1 MKTISKDFLKKIVA
15 NQGTL
20 DTKTY
25 RYVAIDYTSAKRM
38 PIANI
43 GTTAAINAEWE
54 MVAVR

>member
-1 MKTISKDFLKKIVA
+1 MKTISKDLLKKIIA
-15 NQGTL
+15 NQGVL

-43 GTTAAINAEWE
+43 GTTDAINAEWE
-54 MVAVR
+54 MVRAR